1 MSIKVGFIQRYS
13 RHFIVIAL
21 IMVFYSLAQPSDWST
36 AQRTQLAAQFHF
48 THLTLPT
55 LPGQSLQLARAVHPS
70 LQRISAWISAWGASV
85 ALSDLD
91 GDGLSNDACYVDT
104 RTNQV
109 IVAPVPGTLTRY
121 EPFALNPAP
130 LPYGQ
135 TTVAPTGC
143 VIGDLNEDGL
153 MDILIYYWGRTP
165 IVFLHLQ
172 EAVPSRLS
180 NASYVPRELVPGGG
194 RWYTNAVTRADL
206 DGDGH
211 IDLVIGNYFPDGAHV
226 LDPHGTG
233 VEQMPDSWSRAYN
246 GGEKHL
252 FLWTGARAGAAPT
265 VHFQEVRGVLDEE
278 TNHSWTNAVAACDLN
293 GDLRPELYFANDF
306 GPDRLL
312 YNRSTPGH
320 LGFTRL
326 QGVETLT
333 TPSSKVLGLDSF
345 KGMGVDCAD
354 LNGDG
359 LPDLFVSNITSQY
372 SFEESNLV
380 FLSTG
385 QLNSMQNGVA
395 PYVESCESLGLC
407 RSGWAWDAKVA
418 DFNNMGTLQIIQ
430 AEGFVKGTVN
440 RWPELQELG
449 TGNEALVGD
458 PRNYPV
464 LEQGADI
471 SGHEHNPFYV
481 RTQDGRYYDI
491 APELGF
497 SEPQVSRGIAV
508 ADVDGDGRLDFAV
521 ANMWGVSS
529 FYHNEGPNVGA
540 FLGIHLLHSLHPGSL
555 RMRAGHP
562 AIDTPGWAAIGATAT
577 VYIPGGRRMV
587 EEVDGG
593 NGHTG
598 RRSPDLHFGLG
609 YLPRNTHLRVDLHWR
624 DPGGQLHLQTVS
636 LSPGWNT
643 VLLGW

>member
-1 MSIKVGFIQRYS
+1 MSIKAGFIQRYT
-13 RHFIVIAL
+13 RHFVIIAL
-21 IMVFYSLAQPSDWST
+21 IAMFYWLARPPDLSA
-36 AQRTQLAAQFHF
+36 AQRNQLAAHFHF

-55 LPGQSLQLARAVHPS
+55 LPGQPLRFVRAVHPS
-70 LQRISAWISAWGASV
+70 FEHISSWISAWGASV

-91 GDGLSNDACYVDT
+91 GDGLPNDICSIDT

-109 IVAPVPGTLTRY
+109 IVAPVPGTPARY
-121 EPFALNPAP
+121 KPFALDPAP
-130 LPYGQ
+130 LPYDG
-135 TTVAPTGC
+135 TTMAPAGC
-143 VIGDLNEDGL
+143 VPGDFNEDGL
-153 MDILIYYWGRTP
+153 MDILVYYWGRTP
-165 IVFLHLQ
+165 IVFLHRQ
-172 EAVPSRLS
+172 GAVPGKLS

-211 IDLVIGNYFPDGAHV
+211 IDLVVANYFPDGAHV
-226 LDPHGTG
+226 LDAKGTG
-233 VEQMPDSWSRAYN
+233 VEQMPNSWSRAYN

-252 FLWTGARAGAAPT
+252 LLWKGATGGAEPT
-265 VHFQEVRGVLDEE
+265 IHFEEARGVLDDT
-278 TNHSWTNAVAACDLN
+278 TNHSWTNAVAACDLKGN
-293 GDLRPELYFANDF
+293 MLPELYFANDF

-320 LGFTRL
+320 LRFSPL
-326 QGVETLT
+326 VGVETVT
-333 TPSSKVLGLDSF
+333 TPPSKVLGLDSF
-345 KGMGVDCAD
+345 KGMGIDCGD

-385 QLNSMQNGVA
+385 ELNRMESGVA

-407 RSGWAWDAKVA
+407 RSGWAWDVKMA
-418 DFNNMGTLQIIQ
+418 DFDNMGALQIIQ

-440 RWPELQELG
+440 HWPEFQELG

-458 PRNYPV
+458 PRNYP
-464 LEQGADI
+464 LLQPGADM
-471 SGHEHNPFYV
+471 SGHEQNPFYV
-481 RTQDGRYYDI
+481 RAQDGRYYDI
-491 APELGF
+491 AAELGIH
-497 SEPQVSRGIAV
+497 EPQVSRGIAV

-521 ANMWGVSS
+521 ANMWGDSS
-529 FYHNEGPNVGA
+529 FYHNESPDAGA
-540 FLGIHLLHSLHPGSL
+540 FLGLHLLEPLHPGPT
-555 RMRAGHP
+555 RMRAGNP
-562 AIDTPGWAAIGATAT
+562 GSDTPGWAAVGAAAT
-577 VYIPGGRRMV
+577 VYLPGGRRLV
-587 EEVDGG
+587 AQVDGG

-609 YLPRNTHLRVDLHWR
+609 SLPGNTQLRVDLHWR
-624 DPGGQLHLQTVS
+624 DPEGQLHLQTID